1 MLTARIN
8 VKRTTIR
15 LFLAALVTLSPIGA
29 WAQVIDKPAATVNL
43 VQPQYISVSELDAR
57 YKQMETLLRQSGQ
70 PSSPD
75 EKMKVLENMIAEILI
90 SQAAKRD
97 NITVP
102 ESAVNELIDNQ
113 RRQVESR
120 IGPLTDDQYHNFIYQ
135 QTGMSWNE
143 YVKNIREQLTRQ
155 QFIIAKKGD
164 LINNVPQPTEGDIEN
179 RYQLMAPQL
188 TNPEII
194 RFNQVFIDTRGLS
207 PDQEAAAKQ
216 RAEEIYRKYLNGQ
229 DTFAQLVTKY
239 TDDPRGRYTGGDF
252 GYLARDDARYLQLLG
267 QTFMDSIFR
276 LKVGDVKL
284 LKSNIGYHIV
294 QITEHYPPKLLTLN
308 DHLAP
313 GNPMTVHDYIRNL
326 ILQQEKQ
333 QAFEQAVNEIVD
345 KLKKE
350 ADIQIFKQ
358 NLN

>member
-1 MLTARIN
+1 M
-8 VKRTTIR
+8 
-15 LFLAALVTLSPIGA
+15 AL

-43 VQPQYISVSELDAR
+43 TQPEYISVSQLNAR
-57 YKQMETLLRQSGQ
+57 YNQVETLRRQSGV

-75 EKMKVLENMIAEILI
+75 DKMQVLNSMIAEILI

-102 ESAVNELIDNQ
+102 ESAVNDFIAQQ

-120 IGPLTDDQYHNFIYQ
+120 IGPLTEDQYHNFVYQ
-135 QTGMSWNE
+135 QTGQSWDQ
-143 YVKNIREQLTRQ
+143 YVQNIRTQLTRQ
-155 QFIIAKKGD
+155 QYIMVKKGD
-164 LINNVPQPTEGDIEN
+164 LINGVPQPTEDQIAQ
-179 RYQLMAPQL
+179 RYALISSQL

-194 RFNQVFIDTRGLS
+194 RFNQVFIDTRGLT
-207 PDQEAAAKQ
+207 PDQAAQAKQ
-216 RAEEIYRKYLNGQ
+216 RADEIYREYVNGQ
-229 DTFAQLVTKY
+229 STFAQLVTKY

-252 GYLARDDARYLQLLG
+252 GYLARDDTRYIQLLG
-267 QTFMDSIFR
+267 QSFIDQIFA
-276 LKVGDVKL
+276 LKVGQVREL
-284 LKSNIGYHIV
+284 QSNIGYHIV
-294 QITEHYPPKLLTLN
+294 QITEHYPAKILSLS

-326 ILQQEKQ
+326 ILQEEKQ
-333 QAFEQAVNEIVD
+333 RAFEEAVQEIVNG
-345 KLKKE
+345 LKKQ